1 MDTTEDQPTP
11 DNPGQDTTPDHDA
24 STHDAFAPDPSATT
38 DTASQNKSGQE
49 SPTQKPSS
57 RKSSILSALR
67 DMTTSRN
74 ASNLDTSSQNKTGTG
89 SPALELSSRNAS
101 NLEASVQ
108 DKTGLGTPVQDTTS
122 KNASNLEASIKN
134 KSSSGTPVQDT
145 SSRNGSKLDSSIQDK
160 TGRSTPVQDTSSRN
174 ISQLDSS
181 IRSKTAEDSSVLD
194 GSTQETS
201 IRNATQ
207 NISASQGVRT
217 PDQTSRNVSA
227 SSVPK
232 SQLSV
237 QVTPAPTGAAAPEVR
252 VTTATPT
259 TSRISLEPAPSDTS
273 QWDLTA
279 YQFNC
284 PLLPQDIAKDYN
296 ELGSI
301 QLPEYYQLVDH
312 TLATVFNCFKNG
324 RRDVQKLQPDQ
335 ILWALK
341 MIEAHQVAERDLA
354 SENVRLLKQFLGEIV
369 ISMCAGGIPERRPI
383 TELPRPEGLQDDL
396 PEESFTLGR
405 LPVGHRRDI
414 TALPTR
420 TIPPA
425 AASTPVPPLE
435 RTLNETPHVPI
446 SYSTPPPRSETSI
459 GTRTPPLESSTPLH
473 TSTPIK
479 RTPNPK
485 KASILDLREGLRQ
498 IHDLF
503 SQYKT
508 NRLERNE
515 GDKLN
520 LLAIERLL
528 IDMGANSGG
537 PS

>member
-1 MDTTEDQPTP
+1 
-11 DNPGQDTTPDHDA
+11 
-24 STHDAFAPDPSATT
+24 
-38 DTASQNKSGQE
+38 
-49 SPTQKPSS
+49 
-57 RKSSILSALR
+57 
-67 DMTTSRN
+67 MTTSRN
-74 ASNLDTSSQNKTGTG
+74 ASNLDTSSQNKTGTV
-89 SPALELSSRNAS
+89 SPALELSSRIAS

-108 DKTGLGTPVQDTTS
+108 DKTGLGTSVQDTSSRNT
-122 KNASNLEASIKN
+122 SNLEASIQN

-145 SSRNGSKLDSSIQDK
+145 SSPNGSKLDSSIQDK
-160 TGRSTPVQDTSSRN
+160 TGR
-174 ISQLDSS
+174 I
-181 IRSKTAEDSSVLD
+181 LD
-194 GSTQETS
+194 GSTQDTS

-217 PDQTSRNVSA
+217 PDQTSRNA
-227 SSVPK
+227 SVPSMPK

-237 QVTPAPTGAAAPEVR
+237 QETPAPTGAAAPEVR

-259 TSRISLEPAPSDTS
+259 TSRLSLEPAPSDTS

-312 TLATVFNCFKNG
+312 TLATVFNCFRNG

-354 SENVRLLKQFLGEIV
+354 SENVRLLKQFLEEIV

-383 TELPRPEGLQDDL
+383 TELPRPEGLQEDL
-396 PEESFTLGR
+396 AEESFTLGR

-414 TALPTR
+414 TALPLK

-425 AASTPVPPLE
+425 AASTPMPPLE
-435 RTLNETPHVPI
+435 RTLNATPPPI
-446 SYSTPPPRSETSI
+446 QDEPIPYSTPPPTSDTSI
-459 GTRTPPLESSTPLH
+459 GTRTPPLESSVPLH

-479 RTPNPK
+479 RSPTPK
-485 KASILDLREGLRQ
+485 KASLLDLREGLRQ

-508 NRLERNE
+508 SRLERNE

-528 IDMGANSGG
+528 IDMGANGGG

>member
-1 MDTTEDQPTP
+1 
-11 DNPGQDTTPDHDA
+11 
-24 STHDAFAPDPSATT
+24 
-38 DTASQNKSGQE
+38 
-49 SPTQKPSS
+49 
-57 RKSSILSALR
+57 
-67 DMTTSRN
+67 MTTSRN

-89 SPALELSSRNAS
+89 SPALEHSSRNAS

-108 DKTGLGTPVQDTTS
+108 DKTGLGTPVQDTT
-122 KNASNLEASIKN
+122 I
-134 KSSSGTPVQDT
+134 
-145 SSRNGSKLDSSIQDK
+145 
-160 TGRSTPVQDTSSRN
+160 
-174 ISQLDSS
+174 
-181 IRSKTAEDSSVLD
+181 LD

-207 NISASQGVRT
+207 NISASQGIRT
-217 PDQTSRNVSA
+217 PDRISRNVSA

-273 QWDLTA
+273 QWNLTA

-369 ISMCAGGIPERRPI
+369 ISMASRRPARRI
-383 TELPRPEGLQDDL
+383 VHPRTTTRWSPSRHYGT
-396 PEESFTLGR
+396 SFKNDPACGR
-405 LPVGHRRDI
+405 FNAGATSGKNAQRNARRPNILLNATSSVGNLNRHPN
-414 TALPTR
+414 T
-420 TIPPA
+420 PA
-425 AASTPVPPLE
+425 GIV
-435 RTLNETPHVPI
+435 H
-446 SYSTPPPRSETSI
+446 
-459 GTRTPPLESSTPLH
+459 PLH

-508 NRLERNE
+508 SRLERNE